1 MLAQF
6 LQFAMSGLTVGAVYG
21 IVALGFTLIYN
32 ASGVMNFA
40 QGEFVMIGGMV
51 TVSAVGAGVPLPLA
65 ALIAVIVAASVG
77 VLLQRL
83 AIEPVR
89 DAPPVVLIIITVGA
103 ALVIRGVAQIVF
115 GKQLHKLSDFSG
127 DTPLAFL
134 GASILPQALWV
145 LAGTVLI
152 VALVWLFLNLT
163 MLGKALIATSANR
176 LAAKLVGI
184 NISFIL
190 ALAFALSAVIG
201 SAAGILVTPIT
212 FTYAEVGT
220 LLALK
225 GFAALVLGGLGSPL
239 GAVIGGLLLGLSEAF
254 AAGYLSSTY
263 KDAVALLLM
272 IAVLLLRPGGILG
285 HAGAER
291 V

>member
-152 VALVWLFLNLT
+152 VTLVWLFLNLT

>member
-103 ALVIRGVAQIVF
+103 ALVIRGVAQIIF

>member
-51 TVSAVGAGVPLPLA
+51 TVAAVGAGVPLPLA
-65 ALIAVIVAASVG
+65 ALIAVLVAACAG

-103 ALVIRGVAQIVF
+103 SLVIRGVAQIIF

-127 DTPLAFL
+127 DAPLAFL

-145 LAGTVLI
+145 LAGTVAI
-152 VALVWLFLNLT
+152 VTLVWLFLNLT

-201 SAAGILVTPIT
+201 AAAGILVTPIT

-239 GAVIGGLLLGLSEAF
+239 GAVIGGLLLGLTEAF

-272 IAVLLLRPGGILG
+272 IAVLLLRPAGILG
-285 HAGAER
+285 QAAAER

>member
-65 ALIAVIVAASVG
+65 ALIAVIVAAGVG

-115 GKQLHKLSDFSG
+115 GKQLHKLNDFSG

-145 LAGTVLI
+145 LAGTLLI
-152 VALVWLFLNLT
+152 VALVWLFLNWT

-190 ALAFALSAVIG
+190 ALAFALSAIIG
-201 SAAGILVTPIT
+201 AAAGILVTPIT

-239 GAVIGGLLLGLSEAF
+239 GAVIGGLVLGLSEAF

-272 IAVLLLRPGGILG
+272 IAVLLLRPRGILG
-285 HAGAER
+285 QVAAER

>member
-1 MLAQF
+1 M
-6 LQFAMSGLTVGAVYG
+6 
-21 IVALGFTLIYN
+21 
-32 ASGVMNFA
+32 
-40 QGEFVMIGGMV
+40 
-51 TVSAVGAGVPLPLA
+51 A

-103 ALVIRGVAQIVF
+103 ALVIRGVAQIIF

-134 GASILPQALWV
+134 GASVLPQALWV

-285 HAGAER
+285 HRAAER

>member
-190 ALAFALSAVIG
+190 ALAFALSAIIG
-201 SAAGILVTPIT
+201 AAAGILVTPIT

-272 IAVLLLRPGGILG
+272 IAVLLLRPRGILG